1 MFLNKLSVPE
11 KEVFISLAMKAAEA
25 NGIVVEEEYSM
36 IEEYCK
42 EMGIAFFDARNIKE
56 IDEIISFYKN
66 SDLTVKRI
74 ILLET
79 IGLMYADGEYDEAE
93 KGFVNTIANGIGLT
107 TEDIEKY
114 DGFISK
120 YIDLTNEIVESIN
133 L

>member
-1 MFLNKLSVPE
+1 MFLNKLSLPE

-25 NGIVVEEEYSM
+25 NGVVVEEEYSM

-42 EMGIAFFDARNIKE
+42 EMGIAFFDARNVKE
-56 IDEIISFYKN
+56 IDDIVSFFKD
-66 SDLTVKRI
+66 SDLTSKKI
-74 ILLET
+74 ILLEM
-79 IGLMYADGEYDEAE
+79 IGLMYADGDYDEDE
-93 KGFVNTIANGIGLT
+93 KKFVNIIATGMGLT

-120 YIDLTNEIVESIN
+120 YIDLTKDIIDDMK